1 MAGRAP
7 VDRTLA
13 ALARERTLERIW
25 SRDHTV
31 WSADP
36 GGVADRLGW
45 LSADSS
51 MGPGLAEVRRFAGDA
66 VAEGIEHIV
75 LLGMGGSSRAAR
87 AIART
92 LPARPGYPGMIAV
105 ESTLPAVVLPVMDR
119 IDPERSLVIL
129 SSKSGTTIEPLMNYR
144 VFRKEMDAALGAGPA
159 GRRFAAITDPGTPL
173 VDLARAEGFG
183 RVFTGD
189 PTIGGR
195 FSALSHFGLVPAAL
209 VGQDV
214 GSLVE
219 EGSRMRRLCGPGVA
233 PDANP
238 AAGLGAAIGA
248 MSAAGRD
255 KLTLIT
261 SPGMFGFSLWVVQL
275 VAESLG
281 KDGRGVVPVAGEPPV
296 DPDLYGDDRLFVYL
310 RLDGDDNDPTDRA
323 LGQVGDRG
331 HPVITLRMRSRQE
344 LGAEFFR
351 WELAVAIAA
360 AVIGVNPFDQP
371 DVQLSKDRTWDILSG
386 PRGVLDLSAGAH
398 RTGDGAREL
407 SRLLGSSRDGD
418 YLGILA
424 FLPHAG
430 GVEGALRELRE
441 KVVRRYRLAT
451 TLGHGPGYLHST
463 GQVHKGGPDSGIFL
477 LLTAPHRQDT
487 EVPGEPYTLGE
498 VTDADS
504 LGDIGALGQLGRRL
518 VHVRLPDDSAGALQ
532 ALAAEIDR
540 HAVSFGR

>member
-1 MAGRAP
+1 MADRAP

-13 ALARERTLERIW
+13 ALAGERTLERIW
-25 SRDHTV
+25 RRDHTV
-31 WSADP
+31 WSRDP

-45 LSADSS
+45 LSADRW
-51 MGPGLAEVRRFAGDA
+51 MGTGLAEVRRFAGD
-66 VAEGIEHIV
+66 VIAEGIEHIV

-87 AIART
+87 AIHRT
-92 LPARPGYPGMIAV
+92 LPARPGHPRMIAV
-105 ESTLPAVVLPVMDR
+105 ESTLPAVVHSAMDQ
-119 IDPERSLVIL
+119 IDPARSLVIL
-129 SSKSGTTIEPLMNYR
+129 SSKSGTTIEPLMTYK
-144 VFRKEMDAALGAGPA
+144 VIRKEMDTALGPGPA

-173 VDLARAEGFG
+173 VDLALAEGFG
-183 RVFTGD
+183 KVFTGD
-189 PTIGGR
+189 PTVGGR
-195 FSALSHFGLVPAAL
+195 FSALTHFGLVPAAL

-238 AAGLGAAIGA
+238 AASLGAAIGA
-248 MSAAGRD
+248 MSLAGRD
-255 KLTLIT
+255 KLTLVT

-281 KDGRGVVPVAGEPPV
+281 KDGKGVIPVAGEPLV
-296 DPDLYGDDRLFVYL
+296 DPDLYGDDRLFIYL
-310 RLDGDDNDPTDRA
+310 RLDGDDNDSTDRA
-323 LGQVGDRG
+323 LGGVGDRG
-331 HPVITLRMRSRQE
+331 HPVITLRMQTRQE

-371 DVQLSKDRTWDILSG
+371 DVQMSKDRTGDILSG
-386 PRGVLDLSAGAH
+386 PRGGLDLSAGAH
-398 RTGDGAREL
+398 PIDEGAWEL
-407 SRLLGSSRDGD
+407 ARLLGCSRAGD

-430 GVEGALRELRE
+430 GVEGALRKLRE

-451 TLGHGPGYLHST
+451 TIGHGPGYLHST
-463 GQVHKGGPDSGIFL
+463 GQVHKGGPGSGIFL
-477 LLTAPHRQDT
+477 LLTAPHQEDT
-487 EVPGEPYTLGE
+487 AIPGEPYTLGE

-504 LGDIGALGQLGRRL
+504 LGDLGALGQLGRRL
-518 VHVRLPDDSAGALQ
+518 VHVRLPDDSAGAVESLT
-532 ALAAEIDR
+532 AEIDGQ
-540 HAVSFGR
+540 AVRSGW